1 MIEMPGVT
9 RRGAL
14 VVVAGAMAAGCATRP
29 PAPRPTPAAL
39 TLEEAFVGRTRGE
52 GVFSFP
58 IARVTR
64 RFRADLDGRMEGDRL
79 TVVED
84 FFYDDGETDRL
95 TWVFDRVGPG
105 RWTGKR
111 EDTVGVAAV
120 SEENG
125 VIRLEYL
132 ADVRSRGSV
141 TRLGFRDLIYR
152 TGSGVILNEAVVSW
166 NGLPLGSV
174 RFEIR
179 RP

>member
-1 MIEMPGVT
+1 MHVDTALT
-9 RRGAL
+9 RRSAIVL
-14 VVVAGAMAAGCATRP
+14 AASATAACATRP
-29 PAPRPTPAAL
+29 PAPRASPAAL

-52 GVFSFP
+52 GVFRFP

-64 RFRADLDGRMEGDRL
+64 RFRADLDGRLEGDRL

-84 FFYDDGETDRL
+84 FFYEDGETDRL
-95 TWVFDRVGPG
+95 TWVFDRAGPG

-120 SEENG
+120 TEENG
-125 VIRLEYL
+125 LIRLEYL
-132 ADVRSRGSV
+132 ADVRSRGNV

-152 TGSGVILNEAVVSW
+152 AGPDVVLNEAVVSW
-166 NGLPLGSV
+166 RGLPLGSV

-179 RP
+179 RA

>member
-1 MIEMPGVT
+1 MHVDTALT
-9 RRGAL
+9 RRSAIVL
-14 VVVAGAMAAGCATRP
+14 AASATAACATPP
-29 PAPRPTPAAL
+29 PAPRASPAAL

-52 GVFSFP
+52 GVFRFP

-64 RFRADLDGRMEGDRL
+64 RFRADLDGRLEGDRL

-84 FFYDDGETDRL
+84 FFYEDGETDRL
-95 TWVFDRVGPG
+95 TWVFDRAGPG

-120 SEENG
+120 TEENG
-125 VIRLEYL
+125 LIRLEYL
-132 ADVRSRGSV
+132 ADVRSRGNV

-152 TGSGVILNEAVVSW
+152 AGPDVVLNEAVVSW
-166 NGLPLGSV
+166 RGLPLGSV

-179 RP
+179 RA